1 MGCWIVEGWSVVPKS
16 VTSPWSRVRPT
27 VPKKDS
33 VSPACKTIT
42 VDLLLGRPKASNW
55 RCPST
60 DRMNKFR
67 PLDGSKVDST
77 GATLSVG

>member
-1 MGCWIVEGWSVVPKS
+1 MGCWRVEGQRVVPKS
-16 VTSPWSRVRPT
+16 VTSPWKTVRLT

-33 VSPACKTIT
+33 VFPARKTIT

-55 RCPST
+55 QCSST
-60 DRMNKFR
+60 DRMNKLR

-77 GATLSVG
+77 GATLSFG